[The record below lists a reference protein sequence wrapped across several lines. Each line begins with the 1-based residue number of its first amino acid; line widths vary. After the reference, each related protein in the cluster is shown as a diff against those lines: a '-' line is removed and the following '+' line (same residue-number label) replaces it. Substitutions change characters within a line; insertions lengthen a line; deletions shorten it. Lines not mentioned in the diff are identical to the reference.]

1 MDLNGK
7 VVLLTGASDGIGAAS
22 ARVFHRRGAKLVL
35 VARSEDKLN
44 RVAAEAGGAVAVVGD
59 ITKPEVRQRAV
70 DAALS
75 RFGRIDVLVNN
86 AGVGMYVPA
95 YKADMVQ
102 VRGMYELNVFAVLEL
117 VQMVVPLMRSTGGG
131 IIANVS
137 SIAGKVPLPWF
148 TNYTA
153 TKFALCATTDTLRI
167 ELKPFNI
174 RCVTICPGYVKTG
187 FQDHSLAGRPPDRLW
202 SMKKFAITAE
212 ECAEALVRGVE
223 REKRTVTA
231 PRMGALLEYLY
242 VFAPGIAD
250 RILERIYRGLK
261 MGQ

>member
-1 MDLNGK
+1 
-7 VVLLTGASDGIGAAS
+7 
-22 ARVFHRRGAKLVL
+22 
-35 VARSEDKLN
+35 
-44 RVAAEAGGAVAVVGD
+44 
-59 ITKPEVRQRAV
+59 V

-75 RFGRIDVLVNN
+75 RFGRID
-86 AGVGMYVPA
+86 AGKQRRRGYVVPA
-95 YKADMVQ
+95 YKRHGASS
-102 VRGMYELNVFAVLEL
+102 YELNVFAVLGL
-117 VQMVVPLMRSTGGG
+117 VQMVVPHMRSTGGG
-131 IIANVS
+131 IIANVTDR
-137 SIAGKVPLPWF
+137 GQRRYRF

-250 RILERIYRGLK
+250 LILERIYRGLK